1 MHETKPTVVIGFEVA
16 SEKVYDVTGY
26 CAAEMAIEQANAR
39 GDLPVAVELIPI
51 VDGRDP
57 EVARR
62 AAAAFVER
70 EDAVAVLG
78 PTNSA
83 MAVVTQGIYHDA
95 GLLQLTSEASS
106 PLLTERGFGNFFRV
120 VANDIHQGRALAQV
134 AVTYLEAERIAILH
148 EASAWGAPIA
158 RIVREEVENLGKTP
172 ALVYG
177 FGDREN
183 RLDFDALIEA
193 TLEAEPD
200 LVYFAI
206 YWNQSHIIAHRL
218 RDRGLTATFLGSDAL
233 KPYAFLEVP
242 SLDTVKPYHTL
253 AGVDMRIKPSARP
266 FLEAFAQ
273 RYPVMLA
280 APQYAAEAYDCA
292 AIILE
297 ATRRAPTVSRANVLD
312 QMKHLRTFSGALGDI
327 RFNDHGDLI
336 DPEIGLY
343 QCIDGQRKYLGAV
356 KGLVKAV

>member
-1 MHETKPTVVIGFEVA
+1 MPDIKPTIVIGFEVA
-16 SEKVYDVTGY
+16 SENVHDVTGY

-39 GDLPVAVELIPI
+39 GDLPVMVDLVPI
-51 VDGRDP
+51 VDERDP

-62 AAAAFVER
+62 AAAVFVER
-70 EDAVAVLG
+70 EEAVAVLG

-83 MAVVTQGIYHDA
+83 IAVITQEIYHHA

-106 PLLTERGFGNFFRV
+106 PLLTERGFQNFFRL
-120 VANDIHQGRALAQV
+120 VANDLHQGRALAQV
-134 AVTYLEAERIAILH
+134 AVNYLAAERIAILH

-158 RIVREEVENLGKTP
+158 RIVREEVNNLGKTP

-177 FGDREN
+177 FGEREN
-183 RLDFDALIEA
+183 QLDFDALIEA
-193 TLEAEPD
+193 TLEAKPD

-206 YWNQSHIIAHRL
+206 YWNLSHIIAHRL

-253 AGVDMRIKPSARP
+253 AGIDMRIKPSARP
-266 FLEAFAQ
+266 FLESFAQ

-292 AIILE
+292 AILLE
-297 ATRRAPTVSRANVLD
+297 AIRRAPTVNRAHVLD
-312 QMKHLRTFSGALGDI
+312 QMQHLRTFSGALGDI
-327 RFNDHGDLI
+327 RFDDHGDLI

-356 KGLVKAV
+356 KDLVA

>member
-1 MHETKPTVVIGFEVA
+1 MPNLKPTVVIGFEVA
-16 SEKVYDVTGY
+16 TENLHDVTGY
-26 CAAEMAIEQANAR
+26 CAAEMAIEQANAH
-39 GDLPVAVELIPI
+39 GDLPVEVALVPI
-51 VDGRDP
+51 IDGREP
-57 EVARR
+57 ETARR
-62 AAAAFVER
+62 AAAAFARR
-70 EDAVAVLG
+70 EEAVAVLG

-83 MAVVTQGIYHDA
+83 MAVVTQEIYHDA

-106 PLLTERGFGNFFRV
+106 PLLTERGFRNFFRV

-134 AVTYLEAERIAILH
+134 AVQYLEAERIAILH
-148 EASAWGAPIA
+148 EDSAWGTPIA
-158 RIVREEVENLGKTP
+158 RIVQEEITNLGKSP

-183 RLDFDALIEA
+183 QLDFDALIEA
-193 TLEAEPD
+193 TLAAAPD

-206 YWNQSHIIAHRL
+206 YWNLAHIVAHRL

-242 SLDTVKPYHTL
+242 GLDTVPPYHTL
-253 AGVDMRIKPSARP
+253 AGIDMRLKPSARP

-273 RYPVMLA
+273 RHPLLLA
-280 APQYAAEAYDCA
+280 SPQYAAEAYDCA
-292 AIILE
+292 GIILQ
-297 ATRRAPTVSRANVLD
+297 AIKQAPTVNRMQVLD
-312 QMKHLRTFSGALGDI
+312 QMQHLRTFTGALGDI
-327 RFNDHGDLI
+327 RFDDHGDLI

-356 KGLVKAV
+356 SDLVT